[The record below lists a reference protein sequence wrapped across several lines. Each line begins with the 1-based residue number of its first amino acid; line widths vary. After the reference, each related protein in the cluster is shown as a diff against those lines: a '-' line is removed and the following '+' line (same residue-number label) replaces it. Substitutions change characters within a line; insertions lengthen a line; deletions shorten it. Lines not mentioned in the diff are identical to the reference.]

1 MNFWENNF
9 DPLYREPIHWVTQ
22 NHELPQCRQSAAGD
36 DKVGITTTSAFQ
48 WQITKMLR
56 NLLQFL
62 PWMHRFSAKRFSC
75 EKKRIHRLYDSLV
88 CRTMPFYIHSILGLY
103 SLSGKT
109 SYRQISWSLEAARL
123 DVAMV
128 ISLWNLTATSAAVL
142 PRYLP
147 NFRAIGK
154 V

>member
-1 MNFWENNF
+1 
-9 DPLYREPIHWVTQ
+9 
-22 NHELPQCRQSAAGD
+22 
-36 DKVGITTTSAFQ
+36 
-48 WQITKMLR
+48 
-56 NLLQFL
+56 
-62 PWMHRFSAKRFSC
+62 MHRFSAKRFSC

-88 CRTMPFYIHSILGLY
+88 CHTMPFYIHSILDLY

-147 NFRAIGK
+147 NFRAIGRVSTRISRLRDFARSCGK
-154 V
+154 ASYGLVNRGPDLSTYFALRLCCGLVPCNFTHNFQGCFSGIRETMRFS